1 MKLTD
6 QSKALQTFTYI
17 LEIEFA
23 STTLPAGC
31 QSTYNVTLKAYLSAL
46 CPEIA
51 SALD

>member
-6 QSKALQTFTYI
+6 QSKAMQTFTYM

-23 STTLPAGC
+23 SANLPVGC
-31 QSTYNVTLKAYLSAL
+31 QSIYNVTLTAYLSAL